1 MILKGNILLPI
12 FNEEQS
18 IAELISEIELSI
30 KDLDINFVITL
41 VDDGSEDKSWE
52 IIKKWKVKI
61 FLSEKI
67 KFTRNFGHQAAIFAG
82 LDNFKEDFVII
93 MDADFQDDPKYL
105 TEFINVWKQGNKIV
119 LAKKLKERINA
130 LEDF

>member
-30 KDLDINFVITL
+30 KELDINFVITL

-52 IIKKWKVKI
+52 IIKNGK
-61 FLSEKI
+61 
-67 KFTRNFGHQAAIFAG
+67 
-82 LDNFKEDFVII
+82 
-93 MDADFQDDPKYL
+93 
-105 TEFINVWKQGNKIV
+105 
-119 LAKKLKERINA
+119 
-130 LEDF
+130 